1 MREIGSSVRFLRDK
15 FVPLYSER
23 GYSDKDIRNKEV
35 LALFSCGF
43 VPFLSRQNFVSW
55 CKILQVAD
63 LKRLVRMIKGR
74 ISLTTSNHQ
83 KGYFK
88 LMFTDECYC
97 DYQRFFF
104 LTDGM
109 KRAPLSEN
117 DTMELHNIL
126 AQGKFLNTIEESLF
140 DYFKQQAESFTVNLL
155 SEQIHTFYKNGRNSA
170 TIRICNILFA
180 IDPLS
185 DIAMTYAVCTYRRQ
199 NRSDKAIHLYGIFTK
214 EYRKVM
220 DEDYPIAFDKVNTEN
235 IRF

>member
-83 KGYFK
+83 
-88 LMFTDECYC
+88 
-97 DYQRFFF
+97 
-104 LTDGM
+104 
-109 KRAPLSEN
+109 
-117 DTMELHNIL
+117 
-126 AQGKFLNTIEESLF
+126 EE
-140 DYFKQQAESFTVNLL
+140 
-155 SEQIHTFYKNGRNSA
+155 
-170 TIRICNILFA
+170 
-180 IDPLS
+180 
-185 DIAMTYAVCTYRRQ
+185 
-199 NRSDKAIHLYGIFTK
+199 YGIDLLKKSAAGQSSVSKKDTQQ
-214 EYRKVM
+214 
-220 DEDYPIAFDKVNTEN
+220 
-235 IRF
+235 

>member
-83 KGYFK
+83 KG
-88 LMFTDECYC
+88 
-97 DYQRFFF
+97 FFF
-104 LTDGM
+104 LIFSFHLEPQF
-109 KRAPLSEN
+109 R
-117 DTMELHNIL
+117 
-126 AQGKFLNTIEESLF
+126 QNTASSGFPIPHLLQFFISIQF
-140 DYFKQQAESFTVNLL
+140 DY
-155 SEQIHTFYKNGRNSA
+155 
-170 TIRICNILFA
+170 RICKYF
-180 IDPLS
+180 
-185 DIAMTYAVCTYRRQ
+185 
-199 NRSDKAIHLYGIFTK
+199 HIF
-214 EYRKVM
+214 
-220 DEDYPIAFDKVNTEN
+220 PQ
-235 IRF
+235 

>member
-83 KGYFK
+83 KGTGIVDSTQYIPVRQCLWK
-88 LMFTDECYC
+88 
-97 DYQRFFF
+97 
-104 LTDGM
+104 
-109 KRAPLSEN
+109 
-117 DTMELHNIL
+117 
-126 AQGKFLNTIEESLF
+126 GKFI
-140 DYFKQQAESFTVNLL
+140 LL
-155 SEQIHTFYKNGRNSA
+155 SLKIDFGNGRL
-170 TIRICNILFA
+170 C
-180 IDPLS
+180 
-185 DIAMTYAVCTYRRQ
+185 RRC
-199 NRSDKAIHLYGIFTK
+199 IFK
-214 EYRKVM
+214 MPHSIV
-220 DEDYPIAFDKVNTEN
+220 
-235 IRF
+235 